1 MSKSPRFAPETRRD
15 ARRTV
20 VAPASGATIREVA
33 RGAGVSVATV
43 SRVVNGTA
51 VVREETRRRVEEEVA
66 RLRYAP
72 NAAARSLTTNR
83 TSTVGVILPDIW
95 GEYFSEVIRGIDL
108 SARQAGYHVL
118 VSSSHSDAAETRD
131 VLRAMHGRVDGVV
144 LMSPHATPRSLEA
157 WLPASLPVVL
167 LNAAPGAGR
176 FTALNVD
183 NRGGARAM
191 VSHLLGLGHRRFA
204 FVNGPASNF
213 DAAERRRGCREA
225 LRASGLPPDAAVEVV
240 GDFGEESGE
249 AAGEAI
255 ARLSPRPTAVFAAND
270 SMAIG
275 VLFALGRAGVNV
287 PGDVAVAGFDDIP
300 LARFASPPLSTV
312 RHDIRRLGE
321 RALARLLSEIAAE
334 GTLQAA
340 REVLPFS
347 LVLRESTGDGRA
359 EGTAGAARPE
369 APPRSESPNQQLP
382 NRSLSRRR
390 KAS

>member
-1 MSKSPRFAPETRRD
+1 MTRSGRPASETRRNV
-15 ARRTV
+15 RRAG
-20 VAPASGATIREVA
+20 VASSSGPTIREVA

-72 NAAARSLTTNR
+72 NAAARSLTTSR
-83 TSTVGVILPDIW
+83 TNTVGVILPDIW
-95 GEYFSEVIRGIDL
+95 GDYFSEVIRGIDL

-157 WLPASLPVVL
+157 WLPVSLPVVL
-167 LNAAPGAGR
+167 LNVPPGGGGHPV
-176 FTALNVD
+176 LNVD

-191 VSHLLGLGHRRFA
+191 VGHLVGLGHRRFA
-204 FVNGPASNF
+204 FVNGPASNY

-225 LRASGLPPDAAVEVV
+225 LRASGLPAEAAVEIG
-240 GDFGEESGE
+240 GDFGEESGD

-255 ARLSPRPTAVFAAND
+255 VRLSPRPTAVFAAND

-275 VLFALGRAGVNV
+275 VLFALARAGVNV

-300 LARFASPPLSTV
+300 IARFASPPLSTV
-312 RHDIRRLGE
+312 RHDIRKLGE
-321 RALARLLSEIAAE
+321 RALVRLLDEIAGEA
-334 GTLQAA
+334 TSPAA

-347 LVLRESTGDGRA
+347 LVLRESTGDGGA
-359 EGTAGAARPE
+359 EGTAG
-369 APPRSESPNQQLP
+369 PPRPVPQKTRLP
-382 NRSLSRRR
+382 NRSLARRR